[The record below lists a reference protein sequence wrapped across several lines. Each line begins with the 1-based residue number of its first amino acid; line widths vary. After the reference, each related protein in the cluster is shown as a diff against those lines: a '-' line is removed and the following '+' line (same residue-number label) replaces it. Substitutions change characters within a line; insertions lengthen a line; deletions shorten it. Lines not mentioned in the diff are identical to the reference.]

1 MPHRVTHETKVG
13 VRGWDDRWVS
23 SEQVIPKWKQRAAV
37 WVGRVVVF
45 ASVWSF
51 LAIPLHLVA
60 PEYVKRVD
68 QAFDFFGIPA
78 GHTFFSAVYLAVVG
92 SALLRGKRAALL
104 WVLWVFEVLWL
115 LSAVAAVGLNSV
127 RLANPRD
134 QDLIA
139 EFGEVRLQDLE
150 IAIAQVIVIGA
161 VIVLLWKIRAA
172 FPARLAPGTRRQAVG
187 ALIAGLLI
195 SVAVSITLTQIF
207 PKTLDGQK
215 EKIGWA
221 VIAALGQ
228 SRSKM
233 AGHEGHG
240 WVGLAVGAI
249 SAASLVIAFAIFLRS
264 VRRVRYLSQLEELNL
279 RRLLLEYGERDSLG
293 YFATRRDKA
302 VVFSPDNEA
311 AIAYRVVNGVSLA
324 SGDPIGDPAAWPGA
338 IKRWL
343 AEARTYGWSPAVLS
357 ASEEAAHAYV
367 DAGLRALA
375 MGDEA
380 IIDVP
385 DFTLEGRTMRPVR
398 QAVTR
403 VQRAGYHAEV
413 VRHGDLSPE
422 TLAEYVRLAEAWRGA
437 QTERGF
443 SMALGRLGDPSDARC
458 VMVIARDSDGAARGL
473 LSFVPWGVR
482 GVSLDLMRR
491 DPESV
496 NGLMEFMVNGLVEAC
511 GDLGVHHIS
520 LNFAMFREIFSDAE
534 RVGAGPVLRLTNA
547 LLTAASRFWQLESL
561 YQSNEKYL
569 PRWSPRLICYHRG
582 SSLAQVLL
590 AAGTAEGF
598 LPAPRPWTRVDS
610 AKTAERHAIMAAD
623 GGQFAASVQ
632 QQEQELLRPVLP
644 DRKLTEQEQIRR
656 CKLDELIAKG
666 IDPYPVAVPRTET
679 LDRIQALHPNLP
691 PDHHTG
697 EEVSVTGRVMR
708 MRNHGALSFALLQD
722 GLSGL
727 QVMLSAGT
735 CGTEAVE
742 NWRRLVDIGDHV
754 SVTGEVVTS
763 RRGELS
769 VAASGWVM
777 AAKCLHPLPD
787 KRKGFTDPEAR
798 VRQRHLDL
806 VMNPDTLQMM
816 QHRSTAVRALRN
828 GFETRGFIE
837 VETPML
843 QAVHGGANARP
854 FITHINAYDTEL
866 FLRIAPELFLKRLSV
881 GGLGKVFELNRNFRN
896 EGADA
901 THNPEFTSVEAY
913 QPYADYNVMREL
925 TRELLIEAAT
935 AVFGKPVVQRA
946 DGEIDISGDWPV
958 ITVHDAVGR
967 AIGVP
972 IDSGTPIERL
982 RELCAEHGVHAAF
995 NLSAGELVLE
1005 LYDELVEPA
1014 TTLPTFYTD
1023 FPLETSPLT
1032 RTHRTDPRLAERWDL
1047 VAFGAEIG
1055 TAYSELVDPVEQR
1068 RRLTEQ
1074 SLKAAAGDPEAMSLD
1089 EDFLTALEYA
1099 MPPTGGLGI
1108 GVDRVMMM
1116 LTGQNIRATLA
1127 FPFVRPT
1134 PRS

>member
-1 MPHRVTHETKVG
+1 MP
-13 VRGWDDRWVS
+13 
-23 SEQVIPKWKQRAAV
+23 SEQVAMIPAWQHRAAG
-37 WVGRVVVF
+37 WVGRVVVL
-45 ASVWSF
+45 ASIWSF
-51 LAIPLHLVA
+51 IAIPLHVGA
-60 PEYVKRVD
+60 PRFVKHVD
-68 QAFDFFGIPA
+68 FAFDFVGIPA
-78 GHTFFSAVYLAVVG
+78 GHTIFSAVYLAVVG

-104 WVLWVFEVLWL
+104 WVLWVFEALWFL
-115 LSAVAAVGLNSV
+115 AQVAGIAFTSV
-127 RLANPRD
+127 RLANPTDADLLRD
-134 QDLIA
+134 
-139 EFGEVRLQDLE
+139 FGPASVEDLE
-150 IAIAQVIVIGA
+150 WGIVQAVVVAAIVI
-161 VIVLLWKIRAA
+161 LLWKIRGA
-172 FPARLAPGTRRQAVG
+172 FPARLAPGSRRLAVG
-187 ALIAGLLI
+187 ALVFGMLI
-195 SVAVSITLTQIF
+195 SIAVSVTLTQIF
-207 PKTLDGQK
+207 PRTLDGQRQ
-215 EKIGWA
+215 KIGWA

-233 AGHEGHG
+233 GGHEGHG
-240 WVGLAVGAI
+240 WIGLTVGAI
-249 SAASLVIAFAIFLRS
+249 SAASLVLAFWIFLRS
-264 VRRVRYLSQLEELNL
+264 VQRVRYLTQPEELEV
-279 RRLLLEYGERDSLG
+279 RRLLLLHGERDSLG

-302 VVFSPDNEA
+302 VVFAPGNDA

-324 SGDPIGDPAAWPGA
+324 SGDPLGDPVAWPAA
-338 IKRWL
+338 IQRWL
-343 AEARTYGWSPAVLS
+343 AEARRYGWSPAVLS
-357 ASEEAAHAYV
+357 ASEEAAQAYV
-367 DAGLRALA
+367 DAGLRALS

-380 IIDVP
+380 IIDVA

-422 TLAEYVRLAEAWRGA
+422 TLAQYVHLAEKWRGA
-437 QTERGF
+437 RTERGF
-443 SMALGRLGDPSDARC
+443 SMALGRLGDPADARC
-458 VMVIARDSDGAARGL
+458 VMVIARDADGVVRGL
-473 LSFVPWGVR
+473 LSFAPWGVR

-496 NGLMEFMVNGLVEAC
+496 NGLMEFMVTSLIDAS
-511 GDLGVHHIS
+511 GDLGVHRIS

-547 LLTAASRFWQLESL
+547 LLTAGSRFWQLESL

-569 PRWSPRLICYHRG
+569 PRWSPRLMCYSRG
-582 SSLAQVLL
+582 ASLAQVVL

-610 AKTAERHAIMAAD
+610 VEAAERHAIMAAD
-623 GGQFAASVQ
+623 GRAFATAVHD
-632 QQEQELLRPVLP
+632 QEVDLLRPALP
-644 DRKLTEQEQIRR
+644 TRKLTEQEQIRR
-656 CKLDELIAKG
+656 SKLAELVAAG
-666 IDPYPVAVPRTET
+666 IDPYPVEVPRTET
-679 LDRIQALHPNLP
+679 LERVRELYPNLP

-697 EEVSVTGRVMR
+697 HTASVTGRVLR
-708 MRNHGALSFALLQD
+708 MRSHGGLAFAQLQD
-722 GLSGL
+722 GLTQL
-727 QVMLSAGT
+727 QVMLTAES
-735 CGTEAVE
+735 CGDVPLDQ
-742 NWRRLVDIGDHV
+742 WQRLVDIGDHV

-769 VAASGWVM
+769 IAATSWVM

-806 VMNPDTLQMM
+806 VMNPDSLRMM
-816 QHRSTAVRALRN
+816 QQRSAAVRALRN
-828 GFETRGFIE
+828 GFEGRGFIE

-854 FITHINAYDTEL
+854 FVTHINAYDTEL

-881 GGLGKVFELNRNFRN
+881 GGMGKVFELNRNFRN

-913 QPYADYNVMREL
+913 QPYADYHVMREL

-935 AVFGKPVVQRA
+935 AVHGKPVVRR
-946 DGEIDISGDWPV
+946 DGEELDISGEWAV
-958 ITVHDAVGR
+958 VTVHDAVGL
-967 AIGVP
+967 AAGTA
-972 IDSGTPIERL
+972 IDSETPADQL
-982 RELCAEHGVHAAF
+982 RALCAEHGVHTTF
-995 NLSAGELVLE
+995 EMSAGELVLE
-1005 LYDELVEPA
+1005 LYDELVEPN
-1014 TTLPTFYTD
+1014 TMLPTFYTD

-1032 RTHRTDPRLAERWDL
+1032 RNHRTNPRLAERWDL

-1055 TAYSELVDPVEQR
+1055 TAYSELVDPIEQR

-1089 EDFLTALEYA
+1089 EDFLSALEYA

-1116 LTGQNIRATLA
+1116 LTGQNIRSTLA
-1127 FPFVRPT
+1127 FPFVRPA
-1134 PRS
+1134 PRD

>member
-1 MPHRVTHETKVG
+1 M
-13 VRGWDDRWVS
+13 S
-23 SEQVIPKWKQRAAV
+23 SEQVIPKWQQRAAV

-45 ASVWSF
+45 ASIWSF
-51 LAIPLHLVA
+51 LAIPLHLFA
-60 PEYVKRVD
+60 PAYVKRVD

-78 GHTFFSAVYLAVVG
+78 GHTFFSAVYLGVVG

-104 WVLWVFEVLWL
+104 WVLWVFEALWL
-115 LSAVAAVGLNSV
+115 LTSVAAVGLASV

-134 QDLIA
+134 QDLIK
-139 EFGEVRLQDLE
+139 EFGEAKPQELE
-150 IAIAQVIVIGA
+150 LAIVQVIVVA
-161 VIVLLWKIRAA
+161 ALVLLLWKIRAA
-172 FPARLAPGTRRQAVG
+172 FPARLAPGTRRLAVG
-187 ALIAGLLI
+187 ALIGGLLI
-195 SVAVSITLTQIF
+195 SITVSVMLTQAFPRTLT
-207 PKTLDGQK
+207 GQR
-215 EKIGWA
+215 EKVGWA

-233 AGHEGHG
+233 GEGHEGHG
-240 WVGLAVGAI
+240 WVGLTVGAI
-249 SAASLVIAFAIFLRS
+249 SAASLVFAFAIFLRS
-264 VRRVRYLSQLEELNL
+264 VRRVRYLSQVEELQV

-302 VVFSPDNEA
+302 VVFAPDNQA

-338 IKRWL
+338 IQRWL
-343 AEARTYGWSPAVLS
+343 AEAQNYGWSPAVLS

-380 IIDVP
+380 IIDVA

-403 VQRAGYHAEV
+403 AQRAGYHAEV
-413 VRHGDLSPE
+413 LRHGDLSPDALSQYVK
-422 TLAEYVRLAEAWRGA
+422 LAEKWRGA

-443 SMALGRLGDPSDARC
+443 SMALGRLGDPADARC
-458 VMVIARDSDGAARGL
+458 VMVIARDSEGAVRGL
-473 LSFVPWGVR
+473 LSFAPWGVR

-496 NGLMEFMVNGLVEAC
+496 NGLMEFMVNALVEAC

-569 PRWSPRLICYHRG
+569 PRWSPRLICYSRG
-582 SSLAQVLL
+582 ASLAQVLL

-610 AKTAERHAIMAAD
+610 AETAERHAIMAAD
-623 GGQFAASVQ
+623 GGQFAAAVRE
-632 QQEQELLRPVLP
+632 QEQELLRPVMP
-644 DRKLTEQEQIRR
+644 DRKLTEQELIRR
-656 CKLDELIAKG
+656 AKLAELVAKG
-666 IDPYPVAVPRTET
+666 IEPYPVSVPRTET
-679 LDRIQALHPNLP
+679 LERIRALHQNLP

-697 EEVSVTGRVMR
+697 HEVSVTGRVLR

-722 GLSGL
+722 GLSSL
-727 QVMLSAGT
+727 QVMLSAGAA
-735 CGTEAVE
+735 GDESVE

-754 SVTGEVVTS
+754 SVSGEVVTS

-769 VAASGWVM
+769 VAATEWVM

-806 VMNPDTLQMM
+806 VMNPDSLQMM

-854 FITHINAYDTEL
+854 FVTHINAYDTDL

-881 GGLGKVFELNRNFRN
+881 GGMGKVFELNRNFRN

-935 AVFGKPVVQRA
+935 AVFGKPVVQRP
-946 DGEIDISGDWPV
+946 DGELDISGDWPV
-958 ITVHDAVGR
+958 ITVHDAVSR
-967 AIGVP
+967 ATGVP

-982 RELCAEHGVHAAF
+982 RELCAEHGVHAGF
-995 NLSAGELVLE
+995 DLTAGELVLE

-1032 RTHRTDPRLAERWDL
+1032 RTHRDDPRLAERWDL

-1074 SLKAAAGDPEAMSLD
+1074 SLKAASGDPEAMSLD
-1089 EDFLTALEYA
+1089 EDFLSALEYA

-1127 FPFVRPT
+1127 FPFVRPA
-1134 PRS
+1134 PRI

>member
-1 MPHRVTHETKVG
+1 M
-13 VRGWDDRWVS
+13 
-23 SEQVIPKWKQRAAV
+23 IPVWQHRAAV
-37 WVGRVVVF
+37 WVGRVVVL

-51 LAIPLHLVA
+51 IAIPLHVGA
-60 PEYVKRVD
+60 PKFVKHVD
-68 QAFDFFGIPA
+68 FAFDFVGIPA
-78 GHTFFSAVYLAVVG
+78 GHTIFSAVYLAVVG

-104 WVLWVFEVLWL
+104 WVLWVFEALWFL
-115 LSAVAAVGLNSV
+115 AQVAGIAFTSV
-127 RLANPRD
+127 RLANPTDADLLRD
-134 QDLIA
+134 
-139 EFGEVRLQDLE
+139 FGPASVEDLE
-150 IAIAQVIVIGA
+150 WGIVQAVVVAAIVI
-161 VIVLLWKIRAA
+161 LLWKIRGA
-172 FPARLAPGTRRQAVG
+172 FPARLAPGSRRLAVG
-187 ALIAGLLI
+187 ALVFGMLI
-195 SVAVSITLTQIF
+195 SIAVSVTLTQIF
-207 PKTLDGQK
+207 PRTLSGQRQ
-215 EKIGWA
+215 KIGWA

-233 AGHEGHG
+233 GGHEGHG
-240 WVGLAVGAI
+240 WIGLTVGAI
-249 SAASLVIAFAIFLRS
+249 SAASLVLAFWIFLRS
-264 VRRVRYLSQLEELNL
+264 VQRVRYLTQPEELEV
-279 RRLLLEYGERDSLG
+279 RRLLLLHGERDSLG

-302 VVFSPDNEA
+302 VVFSPDNDA

-324 SGDPIGDPAAWPGA
+324 SGDPLGDPVAWPAA
-338 IKRWL
+338 IQRWL
-343 AEARTYGWSPAVLS
+343 AEARRYGWSPAVLS
-357 ASEEAAHAYV
+357 ASEEAAQAYV
-367 DAGLRALA
+367 DAGLRALS

-380 IIDVP
+380 IIDVA

-422 TLAEYVRLAEAWRGA
+422 TLAQYVHLAEKWRGA
-437 QTERGF
+437 RTERGF

-458 VMVIARDSDGAARGL
+458 VMVIARDADGVVRGL
-473 LSFVPWGVR
+473 LSFAPWGVR

-496 NGLMEFMVNGLVEAC
+496 NGLMEFMVTSLIDASR
-511 GDLGVHHIS
+511 DLGVHRIS

-547 LLTAASRFWQLESL
+547 LLTAGSRFWQLESL

-569 PRWSPRLICYHRG
+569 PRWSPRLMCYSRG
-582 SSLAQVLL
+582 ASLAQVVL

-610 AKTAERHAIMAAD
+610 VEAAERHAIMAAD
-623 GGQFAASVQ
+623 GRAFATAVHE
-632 QQEQELLRPVLP
+632 QEVELLRPALP
-644 DRKLTEQEQIRR
+644 TRKLTEQEQIRR
-656 CKLDELIAKG
+656 TKLAELVAAG
-666 IDPYPVAVPRTET
+666 IDPYPVEVPRTET
-679 LDRIQALHPNLP
+679 LERVRELYPNLP

-697 EEVSVTGRVMR
+697 HTASVTGRVLR
-708 MRNHGALSFALLQD
+708 MRSHGGLAFAQLQD
-722 GLSGL
+722 GLTQL
-727 QVMLSAGT
+727 QVMLTAES
-735 CGTEAVE
+735 CGDVPLDQ
-742 NWRRLVDIGDHV
+742 WQRLVDIGDHV

-769 VAASGWVM
+769 IAATSWRM

-806 VMNPDTLQMM
+806 VMNPDSLRMM
-816 QHRSTAVRALRN
+816 QQRSAAVRAVRN

-854 FITHINAYDTEL
+854 FVTHINAYDTEL

-881 GGLGKVFELNRNFRN
+881 GGMGKVFELNRNFRN

-913 QPYADYNVMREL
+913 QPYADYHVMREL

-935 AVFGKPVVQRA
+935 AVHGKPVVRR
-946 DGEIDISGDWPV
+946 DGEEIDISGDWPV
-958 ITVHDAVGR
+958 VTVHDAVGQ
-967 AIGVP
+967 AAGTA
-972 IDSGTPIERL
+972 IDSETPADQL
-982 RELCAEHGVHAAF
+982 RALCAEHGVHTTF
-995 NLSAGELVLE
+995 EMSAGELVLE
-1005 LYDELVEPA
+1005 LYDELVEPN

-1032 RTHRTDPRLAERWDL
+1032 RNHRTNPRLAERWDL

-1055 TAYSELVDPVEQR
+1055 TAYSELVDPIEQR

-1089 EDFLTALEYA
+1089 EDFLSALEYA

-1116 LTGQNIRATLA
+1116 LTGQNIRSTLA
-1127 FPFVRPT
+1127 FPFVRPA
-1134 PRS
+1134 PRD

>member
-1 MPHRVTHETKVG
+1 MRSEQTKV
-13 VRGWDDRWVS
+13 
-23 SEQVIPKWKQRAAV
+23 IPAWQHRAAV
-37 WVGRVVVF
+37 WVGRVVVL

-51 LAIPLHLVA
+51 LAIVLHLFA
-60 PEYVKRVD
+60 PAYVRRVD

-78 GHTFFSAVYLAVVG
+78 GHTFFPAVYLAVVG

-104 WVLWVFEVLWL
+104 WVLWVFEGLWL
-115 LSAVAAVGLNSV
+115 LG
-127 RLANPRD
+127 
-134 QDLIA
+134 LIA
-139 EFGEVRLQDLE
+139 YVAFGSVQLNNPETVLVDDLDRITIQKLEFGILQVVVVSAL
-150 IAIAQVIVIGA
+150 
-161 VIVLLWKIRAA
+161 IVLLWKIRGA
-172 FPARLAPGTRRQAVG
+172 FPAQLAPGSRRLAIG
-187 ALIAGLLI
+187 ALITGMLI
-195 SVAVSITLTQIF
+195 SIAVSISLTQVF
-207 PKTLDGQK
+207 PNSLSGQRQ
-215 EKIGWA
+215 KIGWA
-221 VIAALGQ
+221 IVAAFGQ
-228 SRSKM
+228 QHSKLD
-233 AGHEGHG
+233 GHKGHA
-240 WVGLAVGAI
+240 WVGLVVSAI

-264 VRRVRYLSQLEELNL
+264 ARRVRYLTQPEELGV
-279 RRLLLEYGERDSLG
+279 RRLLLESGERDSLG

-302 VVFSPDNEA
+302 VIFSTAGDA

-324 SGDPIGDPAAWPGA
+324 SGDPLGEPTAWPGA
-338 IKRWL
+338 IEAWTE
-343 AEARTYGWSPAVLS
+343 EARLYGWTPAVLS
-357 ASEEAAHAYV
+357 ASEEAARAYV

-380 IIDVP
+380 IIDVA
-385 DFTLEGRTMRPVR
+385 DFSLEGRTMRPVR

-403 VQRAGYHAEV
+403 AQRAGYRAEV

-422 TLAEYVRLAEAWRGA
+422 ALAEYVGLAEKWRGA

-443 SMALGRLGDPSDARC
+443 SMALGRLGDPADARC
-458 VMVIARDSDGAARGL
+458 VMVIARDADGNVRGL

-496 NGLMEFMVNGLVEAC
+496 NGLMEFMVTSLVEAC
-511 GDLGVHHIS
+511 GDLGLHRIS

-569 PRWSPRLICYHRG
+569 PRWSPRLICYARG
-582 SSLAQVLL
+582 ASLAQVLL

-610 AKTAERHAIMAAD
+610 VTAGERHAIQAGD
-623 GGQFAASVQ
+623 GDHFAAAVH
-632 QQEQELLRPVLP
+632 EQEETLLRPTLP
-644 DRKLTEQEQIRR
+644 ERKLTEQEQIRR
-656 CKLDELIAKG
+656 TKLVGLVAAG
-666 IDPYPVAVPRTET
+666 IDPYPVSVKRTET
-679 LDRIQALHPNLP
+679 IERIRELHQNLP
-691 PDHHTG
+691 ADHHTG
-697 EEVSVTGRVMR
+697 QIVSVTGRVVR
-708 MRNHGALSFALLQD
+708 MRDHGKLSFAQLQD
-722 GLSGL
+722 GLVQL
-727 QVMLSAGT
+727 QVMLSADA
-735 CGTEAVE
+735 CSEAALDH
-742 NWRRLVDIGDHV
+742 WQRLVDIGDHV

-763 RRGELS
+763 KRGELS
-769 VAASGWVM
+769 IAATEWMM

-787 KRKGFTDPEAR
+787 KQKGFTDPEAR
-798 VRQRHLDL
+798 VRQRHIDL
-806 VMNPDTLQMM
+806 VMNPDSLRMM
-816 QHRSTAVRALRN
+816 RHRSAAVRALRN

-854 FITHINAYDTEL
+854 FQTHINAYDTDL

-881 GGLGKVFELNRNFRN
+881 GGLGKIFELNRNFRN

-913 QPYADYNVMREL
+913 QPYADYHVMREL

-935 AVFGKPVVQRA
+935 AVFGKPMVQRP

-958 ITVHDAVGR
+958 ITVHDAVAR
-967 AIGVP
+967 AAGVP
-972 IDSGTPIERL
+972 VSPDTSVETL
-982 RELCAEHGVHAAF
+982 RELCNQHGVHTTF
-995 NLSAGELVLE
+995 DLSAGELVLE
-1005 LYDELVEPA
+1005 LYDELVEPH

-1032 RTHRTDPRLAERWDL
+1032 RTHRTEPRLAERWDL

-1089 EDFLTALEYA
+1089 EDFLSALEYA

-1116 LTGQNIRATLA
+1116 LTGQNIRSTLA
-1127 FPFVRPT
+1127 FPFVRPS
-1134 PRS
+1134 PRDS

>member
-1 MPHRVTHETKVG
+1 M
-13 VRGWDDRWVS
+13 S
-23 SEQVIPKWKQRAAV
+23 SQQDVPNWQHRAAV
-37 WVGRVVVF
+37 WVGRVVVA

-51 LAIPLHLVA
+51 LAIPLHLFA
-60 PEYVKRVD
+60 PAYVRKVD
-68 QAFDFFGIPA
+68 LAFEFFGIPA
-78 GHTFFSAVYLAVVG
+78 GHTFFSAVYLAVIG

-115 LSAVAAVGLNSV
+115 VTQIAAVAFTSV
-127 RLANPRD
+127 RLANPD
-134 QDLIA
+134 DAALLE
-139 EFGEVRLQDLE
+139 EFGRPARIQDLE
-150 IAIAQVIVIGA
+150 RGIAQLVVVSA
-161 VIVLLWKIRAA
+161 LIVLLWKIRGA
-172 FPARLAPGTRRQAVG
+172 FPARVAPGSRRQAIA
-187 ALIAGLLI
+187 ALVAGLMI
-195 SVAVSITLTQIF
+195 SIAVSITLTQIF
-207 PKTLDGQK
+207 PNTLSGQK

-221 VIAALGQ
+221 VMAALGQ
-228 SRSKM
+228 SRTRIG

-264 VRRVRYLSQLEELNL
+264 VRRVRYLSQPEELHL
-279 RRLLLEYGERDSLG
+279 RRLLLQYGERDSLG

-324 SGDPIGDPAAWPGA
+324 SGDPLGDPAAWPGA
-338 IKRWL
+338 INRWL

-380 IIDVP
+380 IIDVA

-403 VQRAGYHAEV
+403 AQRSGYHAEV
-413 VRHGDLSPE
+413 VRQGDLSPAMLAKYVK
-422 TLAEYVRLAEAWRGA
+422 LAEHWRGA

-443 SMALGRLGDPSDARC
+443 SMALGRLGDASDARC
-458 VMVIARDSDGAARGL
+458 VMVIARDADGTVRGL

-496 NGLMEFMVNGLVEAC
+496 NGLMEFMVNALVDAC

-569 PRWSPRLICYHRG
+569 PRWSPRLICYSRG
-582 SSLAQVLL
+582 ASLAQVLL

-598 LPAPRPWTRVDS
+598 LPAPRPWTRVDTLE
-610 AKTAERHAIMAAD
+610 TAERHAIMAAD
-623 GGQFAASVQ
+623 GGQFALAVR
-632 QQEQELLRPVLP
+632 EQEEALLRPALP
-644 DRKLTEQEQIRR
+644 DRRLTEQERIRR
-656 CKLDELIAKG
+656 GKLAGLVAAG
-666 IDPYPVAVPRTET
+666 IEPYPVSVPRTET
-679 LDRIQALHPNLP
+679 LERIRAVHQNLP
-691 PDHHTG
+691 ADHHTG
-697 EEVSVTGRVMR
+697 HQASVTGRVTR
-708 MRNHGALSFALLQD
+708 MRNHGGLAFAELQD
-722 GLSGL
+722 GLSSL
-727 QVMLSAGT
+727 QVMLATDS
-735 CGTEAVE
+735 CGITSLE

-769 VAASGWVM
+769 LAATSWLM

-787 KRKGFTDPEAR
+787 KRNGFTDPEAR

-806 VMNPDTLQMM
+806 VMNPESLQMM
-816 QHRSTAVRALRN
+816 QYRSTAVRALRN
-828 GFETRGFIE
+828 GFESRGFIE

-854 FITHINAYDTEL
+854 FVTHINAYDTDL

-913 QPYADYNVMREL
+913 QPYADYVTMLEL

-935 AVFGKPVVQRA
+935 AVFGKPVVQRP

-958 ITVHDAVGR
+958 VTVHDAVSR
-967 AIGVP
+967 VAGVQV
-972 IDSGTPIERL
+972 DSGTSAERL
-982 RELCAEHGVHAAF
+982 REICAEHGVHAGF
-995 NLSAGELVLE
+995 DLSAGELVLE
-1005 LYDELVEPA
+1005 LYDELVEPT

-1023 FPLETSPLT
+1023 FPVETSPLT
-1032 RTHRTDPRLAERWDL
+1032 RTHRNNPRLAERWDL

-1089 EDFLTALEYA
+1089 EDFLSALEYA

-1127 FPFVRPT
+1127 FPFVRPA
-1134 PRS
+1134 PRL

>member
-1 MPHRVTHETKVG
+1 MR
-13 VRGWDDRWVS
+13 
-23 SEQVIPKWKQRAAV
+23 SEQTEVIPAWQHRAAV
-37 WVGRVVVF
+37 WVGRVVV
-45 ASVWSF
+45 AAAVWSF
-51 LAIPLHLVA
+51 IAIPLHLFA
-60 PEYVKRVD
+60 PAYVKRVD

-78 GHTFFSAVYLAVVG
+78 GHTFFPAVYLAVVG

-104 WVLWVFEVLWL
+104 WVLWVFEALWL
-115 LSAVAAVGLNSV
+115 LAQTAAVAFTSV
-127 RLANPRD
+127 RLANPND
-134 QDLIA
+134 A
-139 EFGEVRLQDLE
+139 ELLSDFGPATVKDLE
-150 IAIAQVIVIGA
+150 LGIVQVVVVIAIV
-161 VIVLLWKIRAA
+161 VLLWTIRGA
-172 FPARLAPGTRRQAVG
+172 FPARLAPGTRRLAVG
-187 ALIAGLLI
+187 VLVTGMLI
-195 SVAVSITLTQIF
+195 SIAVSITLTQIF
-207 PKTLDGQK
+207 PKTLTGQR

-221 VIAALGQ
+221 IVAAFGQ
-228 SRSKM
+228 SRNRM
-233 AGHEGHG
+233 GGHEGHG
-240 WVGLAVGAI
+240 WIGLTVGAI
-249 SAASLVIAFAIFLRS
+249 SAATLVIAFAIFLRS
-264 VRRVRYLSQLEELNL
+264 VRRVRYLTQPEELDV
-279 RRLLLEYGERDSLG
+279 RRLLLEHGERDSLG

-302 VVFSPDNEA
+302 VVFSPDKQA

-324 SGDPIGDPAAWPGA
+324 SGDPLGDPVAWPGA
-338 IKRWL
+338 IQRWL

-357 ASEEAAHAYV
+357 VSEEAAHAYV
-367 DAGLRALA
+367 DAGLRALS

-380 IIDVP
+380 IIDVA

-422 TLAEYVRLAEAWRGA
+422 MLAQYVHLAEKWRGA
-437 QTERGF
+437 HTERGF

-458 VMVIARDSDGAARGL
+458 VMVIARDSDGEVRGL

-496 NGLMEFMVNGLVEAC
+496 NGLMEFMVTSLVDAC
-511 GDLGVHHIS
+511 GDLGLHRIS

-569 PRWSPRLICYHRG
+569 PRWSPRLICYSRG
-582 SSLAQVLL
+582 ASLAQVLL

-598 LPAPRPWTRVDS
+598 LPAPRPWTRVDTV
-610 AKTAERHAIMAAD
+610 ATAERHAIMAAD
-623 GGQFAASVQ
+623 GGAFATAVHE
-632 QQEQELLRPVLP
+632 QEEELLRPALP
-644 DRKLTEQEQIRR
+644 DRKLTEQELIRR
-656 CKLDELIAKG
+656 TKLAELVAAG
-666 IDPYPVAVPRTET
+666 IDPYPVSVPRTET
-679 LDRIQALHPNLP
+679 LERVRALHPGLP
-691 PDHHTG
+691 ADHRTG
-697 EEVSVTGRVMR
+697 ATVSITGRVMR
-708 MRNHGALSFALLQD
+708 MRDHGGLSFAQLQD
-722 GLSGL
+722 GLAQL
-727 QVMLSAGT
+727 QVMLT
-735 CGTEAVE
+735 TDDCGETALEQ
-742 NWRRLVDIGDHV
+742 WRRFVDIGDHV

-769 VAASGWVM
+769 IAVTSWLM

-806 VMNPDTLQMM
+806 IMNPDSLRMM
-816 QHRSTAVRALRN
+816 QQRSAAVRALRN
-828 GFETRGFIE
+828 GFEARGFIE

-854 FITHINAYDTEL
+854 FATHINAYDTEL

-881 GGLGKVFELNRNFRN
+881 GGMGKVFELNRNFRN

-913 QPYADYNVMREL
+913 QPYADYHVMREL

-935 AVFGKPVVQRA
+935 AVFGKPVVQRP
-946 DGEIDISGDWPV
+946 DGEIDISGEWPV
-958 ITVHDAVGR
+958 VTVHDAVGR
-967 AIGVP
+967 AVGAT
-972 IDSGTPIERL
+972 IDADTPVERL
-982 RELCAEHGVHAAF
+982 RELCAEHGVHTTF
-995 NLSAGELVLE
+995 ELTAGELVLE

-1014 TTLPTFYTD
+1014 TTVPTFYTD

-1032 RTHRTDPRLAERWDL
+1032 RSHRSEPRLAERWDL

-1089 EDFLTALEYA
+1089 EDFLSTLEYA

-1127 FPFVRPT
+1127 FPFVRSA

>member
-1 MPHRVTHETKVG
+1 MISQ
-13 VRGWDDRWVS
+13 VS
-23 SEQVIPKWKQRAAV
+23 SEQVIPKWQQRAAV
-37 WVGRVVVF
+37 WVGRAVLFAAVCSFIAVPVHLFAPDVVADVED
-45 ASVWSF
+45 V
-51 LAIPLHLVA
+51 I
-60 PEYVKRVD
+60 E
-68 QAFDFFGIPA
+68 FFGIPA
-78 GHTFFSAVYLAVVG
+78 GHTFLSAVYLAVVG
-92 SALLRGKRAALL
+92 SALRRGKRAALL
-104 WVLWVFEVLWL
+104 WVLFVFEGLWL
-115 LSAVAAVGLNSV
+115 LGRIAAVGFLSV
-127 RLANPRD
+127 LIANPND
-134 QDLIA
+134 PDLKTP
-139 EFGEVRLQDLE
+139 EFEKLGVGDLE
-150 IAIAQVIVIGA
+150 WSVASLVVTLGMIW
-161 VIVLLWKIRAA
+161 LLWRIRGA
-172 FPARLAPGTRRQAVG
+172 FPARLAPGTRRLAVG
-187 ALIAGLLI
+187 VLITGLLI
-195 SVAVSITLTQIF
+195 SIAVSITLTQVF
-207 PKTLDGQK
+207 PHTLHGQK
-215 EKIGWA
+215 QKVGWA
-221 VIAALGQ
+221 IFAALGQ
-228 SRSKM
+228 SRTTMGGDRS
-233 AGHEGHG
+233 GHN
-240 WVGLAVGAI
+240 WVGLTVGFL
-249 SAASLVIAFAIFLRS
+249 SALSLVIAFAIFLRS
-264 VRRVRYLSQLEELNL
+264 VRRVRYLSQAEELEV
-279 RRLLLEYGERDSLG
+279 RRLLLQYGERDSLG

-302 VVFSPDNEA
+302 VIFSPDNNA

-324 SGDPIGDPAAWPGA
+324 SGDPLGDPVAWPAA
-338 IKRWL
+338 IQRWL
-343 AEARTYGWSPAVLS
+343 AEARVYGWSPAVLS

-380 IIDVP
+380 IIDVA
-385 DFTLEGRTMRPVR
+385 DFSLEGRTMRPVR

-403 VQRAGYHAEV
+403 AQRAGYHAEV
-413 VRHGDLSPE
+413 RRHGDLSPDA
-422 TLAEYVRLAEAWRGA
+422 LQEYVRLAEKWRGA

-443 SMALGRLGDPSDARC
+443 SMALGRLGDPADARC
-458 VMVIARDSDGAARGL
+458 VMVIARDSEGAVRGL

-496 NGLMEFMVNGLVEAC
+496 NGLMEFMVTALVDAC
-511 GDLGVHHIS
+511 SDLGVHHIS

-569 PRWSPRLICYHRG
+569 PRWSPRLICYSRG
-582 SSLAQVLL
+582 ASLAQVLL

-598 LPAPRPWTRVDS
+598 LPAPRPWTRVDTVE
-610 AKTAERHAIMAAD
+610 TAERHAIRAAD
-623 GGQFAASVQ
+623 GGRFNAAVRE
-632 QQEQELLRPVLP
+632 QEHELLRPVLP
-644 DRKLTEQEQIRR
+644 DRRLTEQERIRR
-656 CKLDELIAKG
+656 TKLAELVAAG
-666 IDPYPVAVPRTET
+666 IEPYPVSVPRTET
-679 LDRIQALHPNLP
+679 LERIREVNDHLP
-691 PDHHTG
+691 ADHHTG
-697 EEVSVTGRVMR
+697 HQVSVTGRVTR
-708 MRNHGALSFALLQD
+708 MRNHGGLAFAQLQD
-722 GLSGL
+722 GLAEL
-727 QVMLSAGT
+727 QVMLTVEA
-735 CGTEAVE
+735 CGPEALRL
-742 NWRRLVDIGDHV
+742 WRRLVDIGDHV

-769 VAASGWVM
+769 IEATGWVM

-806 VMNPDTLQMM
+806 VMNPDSLRMM
-816 QHRSTAVRALRN
+816 RHRSTAVRALRN

-881 GGLGKVFELNRNFRN
+881 GGMGKIFELNRNFRN

-913 QPYADYNVMREL
+913 QPYADYHTMREL
-925 TRELLIEAAT
+925 TRELLIETAT
-935 AVFGKPVVQRA
+935 AVFGKPVVKRP
-946 DGEIDISGDWPV
+946 DGELDISGDWPV
-958 ITVHDAVGR
+958 ISVHDAVSR
-967 AIGVP
+967 ATGVQ
-972 IDSGTPIERL
+972 IDSGTSCERL
-982 RELCAEHGVHAAF
+982 RELCGELGVHVAF
-995 NLSAGELVLE
+995 DLSPGELVLE

-1014 TTLPTFYTD
+1014 TTMPTFYTD

-1032 RTHRTDPRLAERWDL
+1032 RTHRSDPRLAERWDL

-1089 EDFLTALEYA
+1089 EDFLSALEYA

-1127 FPFVRPT
+1127 FPFVRPA
-1134 PRS
+1134 PRL

>member
-1 MPHRVTHETKVG
+1 M
-13 VRGWDDRWVS
+13 S

-37 WVGRVVVF
+37 WVGRVVVL
-45 ASVWSF
+45 ASIWSF
-51 LAIPLHLVA
+51 VAIPLHLVA
-60 PEYVKRVD
+60 PSYVKWVD
-68 QAFDFFGIPA
+68 LAFDFFGIPA

-115 LSAVAAVGLNSV
+115 LTAVAAVGFTSI
-127 RLANPRD
+127 RLANPSDPELLR
-134 QDLIA
+134 
-139 EFGEVRLQDLE
+139 EFGEAKPQDLE
-150 IAIAQVIVIGA
+150 LAIAQVVVVA
-161 VIVLLWKIRAA
+161 ALVLLLWKIRAA
-172 FPARLAPGTRRQAVG
+172 FPARLAPGTRRLSVG
-187 ALIAGLLI
+187 ALVTGLLI
-195 SVAVSITLTQIF
+195 SIAVSISLTQVF
-207 PKTLDGQK
+207 PKTLEGQK

-221 VIAALGQ
+221 IMAALGQ

-233 AGHEGHG
+233 GGHEGHG
-240 WVGLAVGAI
+240 WVGLTVGAI

-264 VRRVRYLSQLEELNL
+264 VRRVRYLSQAEELHV

-302 VVFSPDNEA
+302 VVFSPDSEA

-324 SGDPIGDPAAWPGA
+324 SGDPIGDPASWPGA
-338 IKRWL
+338 IQRWL

-357 ASEEAAHAYV
+357 ASEEAARAYV

-380 IIDVP
+380 IIDVA

-403 VQRAGYHAEV
+403 AQRAGYHAEV

-422 TLAEYVRLAEAWRGA
+422 TLAEYVRLAEKWRGA

-443 SMALGRLGDPSDARC
+443 SMALGRLGDPADARC
-458 VMVIARDSDGAARGL
+458 VMVIARDSDGTVRGL
-473 LSFVPWGVR
+473 LSFAPWGLR

-496 NGLMEFMVNGLVEAC
+496 NGLMEFMVNALVEAC

-569 PRWSPRLICYHRG
+569 PRWSPRLICYSRG
-582 SSLAQVLL
+582 VSLAMVLL

-610 AKTAERHAIMAAD
+610 TKTAERHAVMEPD
-623 GGQFAASVQ
+623 DGQFAISVQ
-632 QQEQELLRPVLP
+632 EQEQELLRPVLP
-644 DRKLTEQEQIRR
+644 DRKLTEQERIRR
-656 CKLDELIAKG
+656 AKLTELVAKG
-666 IDPYPVAVPRTET
+666 IDPYPVEVPRTET
-679 LDRIQALHPNLP
+679 LERIRALHQNLP
-691 PDHHTG
+691 ADHHTG
-697 EEVSVTGRVMR
+697 EQASVAGRVLR

-722 GLSGL
+722 GLDCL
-727 QVMLSAGT
+727 QVMLGAGT
-735 CGTEAVE
+735 CGADAVE

-754 SVTGEVVTS
+754 SVTGEIVTS

-769 VAASGWVM
+769 IAATGWTM

-806 VMNPDTLQMM
+806 VMNPASLQMM

-828 GFETRGFIE
+828 GFESRGFIE

-854 FITHINAYDTEL
+854 FVTHINAYDTDL

-913 QPYADYNVMREL
+913 QPYADYTVMREL

-935 AVFGKPVVQRA
+935 AVFGKPVVQRP
-946 DGEIDISGDWPV
+946 DGELDISGDWPV

-967 AIGVP
+967 ATSVP

-982 RELCAEHGVHAAF
+982 RELCADHGVHAGF
-995 NLSAGELVLE
+995 GLSAGELVLE
-1005 LYDELVEPA
+1005 LYDELVEPN

-1089 EDFLTALEYA
+1089 EDFLSALEYA

-1127 FPFVRPT
+1127 FPFVRPA
-1134 PRS
+1134 PRG

>member
-1 MPHRVTHETKVG
+1 MR
-13 VRGWDDRWVS
+13 
-23 SEQVIPKWKQRAAV
+23 SEQVEAAVPQWQHRAAV
-37 WVGRVVVF
+37 WVGRVVVV

-51 LAIPLHLVA
+51 IAIPLHLFA
-60 PEYVKRVD
+60 PAYVKRVD

-104 WVLWVFEVLWL
+104 WVLWVFEALWL
-115 LSAVAAVGLNSV
+115 IAQTAAVAFTSV
-127 RLANPRD
+127 RLANPNDTELLRD
-134 QDLIA
+134 
-139 EFGEVRLQDLE
+139 FGPATVQDLE
-150 IAIAQVIVIGA
+150 WGIVQVIVVAAIIA
-161 VIVLLWKIRAA
+161 LLWKIRGA
-172 FPARLAPGTRRQAVG
+172 FPARLAPGTRRLAIG
-187 ALIAGLLI
+187 ALVAGLLI
-195 SVAVSITLTQIF
+195 SIAVSITLTQVF
-207 PKTLDGQK
+207 PKTLTGQR

-228 SRSKM
+228 SRSKLG
-233 AGHEGHG
+233 GHEGHG
-240 WVGLAVGAI
+240 WIGLTVGAI

-264 VRRVRYLSQLEELNL
+264 VRRVRYLTQSEELDV
-279 RRLLLEYGERDSLG
+279 RRLLLLHGERDSLG

-302 VVFSPDNEA
+302 VIFSPGKDA

-324 SGDPIGDPAAWPGA
+324 SGDPLGDPAAWPGA
-338 IKRWL
+338 IKAWL

-367 DAGLRALA
+367 DAGLRALS

-380 IIDVP
+380 IIDVA

-413 VRHGDLSPE
+413 VRHGDLAPE
-422 TLAEYVRLAEAWRGA
+422 VLAEYVHLAEKWRGT

-443 SMALGRLGDPSDARC
+443 SMALGRLGDPADARC
-458 VMVIARDSDGAARGL
+458 VMVIARDADGAVRGL

-482 GVSLDLMRR
+482 GVSLDVMRR
-491 DPESV
+491 DPESA
-496 NGLMEFMVNGLVEAC
+496 NGLMEFMVTSLVDAS
-511 GDLGVHHIS
+511 GDLGVHRIS

-547 LLTAASRFWQLESL
+547 LLTTASRFWQLESL

-569 PRWSPRLICYHRG
+569 PRWSPRLICYSRG
-582 SSLAQVLL
+582 GSLAQVLL

-598 LPAPRPWTRVDS
+598 LPAPRPWTRVDT
-610 AKTAERHAIMAAD
+610 AETAERHAIMAAD
-623 GGQFAASVQ
+623 GGRFAAAVRA
-632 QQEQELLRPVLP
+632 QEEELLRPAVP

-656 CKLDELIAKG
+656 SKLAQLVAVG
-666 IDPYPVAVPRTET
+666 IDPYPVSVPRTET
-679 LDRIQALHPNLP
+679 LERVRSLYPNLP
-691 PDHHTG
+691 ADHRTG
-697 EEVSVTGRVMR
+697 FTVSVTGRVMR
-708 MRNHGALSFALLQD
+708 MRNHGGLAFAELQD
-722 GLSGL
+722 GLAQL
-727 QVMLSAGT
+727 QVMLSADA
-735 CGTEAVE
+735 CGEAALDH
-742 NWRRLVDIGDHV
+742 WRRLVDIGDHV
-754 SVTGEVVTS
+754 GVTGEVVTS

-769 VAASGWVM
+769 IAVTSWLM

-806 VMNPDTLQMM
+806 VMNPDSLRMM

-828 GFETRGFIE
+828 GFEARGFIE

-854 FITHINAYDTEL
+854 FATHINAYDTEL

-913 QPYADYNVMREL
+913 QPYADYHVMREL
-925 TRELLIEAAT
+925 TRELLIETAT
-935 AVFGKPVVQRA
+935 AVFGKPVVQRP

-958 ITVHDAVGR
+958 VTVHEAVSRATGTSIDA
-967 AIGVP
+967 
-972 IDSGTPIERL
+972 DTPVELL
-982 RELCAEHGVHAAF
+982 REVCSAHGVHTTF
-995 NLSAGELVLE
+995 ELTAGELVLE

-1032 RTHRTDPRLAERWDL
+1032 RTHRTEPRLAERWDL

-1055 TAYSELVDPVEQR
+1055 TAYSELVDPIEQR
-1068 RRLTEQ
+1068 RRLTDQ

-1099 MPPTGGLGI
+1099 MPPTGGLGL
-1108 GVDRVMMM
+1108 GVDRIMMM
-1116 LTGQNIRATLA
+1116 LTAQNIRSTLA

-1134 PRS
+1134 PRD

>member
-1 MPHRVTHETKVG
+1 M
-13 VRGWDDRWVS
+13 
-23 SEQVIPKWKQRAAV
+23 IPAWQHRAAV
-37 WVGRVVVF
+37 WVGRVVVL

-51 LAIPLHLVA
+51 IAIPLHVA
-60 PEYVKRVD
+60 APIFVKHVD
-68 QAFDFFGIPA
+68 FAFDFVGIPA
-78 GHTFFSAVYLAVVG
+78 GHTIFSAVYLAVVG

-104 WVLWVFEVLWL
+104 WVLWVFEALWFL
-115 LSAVAAVGLNSV
+115 AQVAGIAFTSV
-127 RLANPRD
+127 RLANPTDADLLRD
-134 QDLIA
+134 
-139 EFGEVRLQDLE
+139 FGPASVQDLE
-150 IAIAQVIVIGA
+150 WGIVQAIVVAAIV
-161 VIVLLWKIRAA
+161 VLLWKIRGA
-172 FPARLAPGTRRQAVG
+172 FPARLAPGSRRLAIG
-187 ALIAGLLI
+187 ALVFGMLI
-195 SVAVSITLTQIF
+195 SIAVSITLTQLF
-207 PKTLDGQK
+207 PRTLSGQRQ
-215 EKIGWA
+215 KIGWA

-233 AGHEGHG
+233 GGHEGHG
-240 WVGLAVGAI
+240 WIGLTVGAI
-249 SAASLVIAFAIFLRS
+249 SAASLVIAFWIFLRS
-264 VRRVRYLSQLEELNL
+264 VQRVRYLTQPEELQV
-279 RRLLLEYGERDSLG
+279 RRLLLLHGERDSLG

-302 VVFSPDNEA
+302 VVFAPGNDA

-324 SGDPIGDPAAWPGA
+324 SGDPLGDPVAWPAA
-338 IKRWL
+338 IQSWL
-343 AEARTYGWSPAVLS
+343 TEARRYGWSPAVLS
-357 ASEEAAHAYV
+357 ASEEAAQAYV
-367 DAGLRALA
+367 DAGLRALS

-380 IIDVP
+380 IIDVA

-422 TLAEYVRLAEAWRGA
+422 ALAQYVQLAEQWRGA
-437 QTERGF
+437 RTERGF
-443 SMALGRLGDPSDARC
+443 SMALGRLGDPTDARC
-458 VMVIARDSDGAARGL
+458 VMVIARDAEGAVRGL
-473 LSFVPWGVR
+473 LSFAPWGVR

-496 NGLMEFMVNGLVEAC
+496 NGLMEFMVTSLVDAC
-511 GDLGVHHIS
+511 GDLGVHRIS

-547 LLTAASRFWQLESL
+547 LLTAGSRFWQLESL

-569 PRWSPRLICYHRG
+569 PRWSPRLMCYSRG
-582 SSLAQVLL
+582 ASLAQVVF

-610 AKTAERHAIMAAD
+610 VETAERHAIMAAD
-623 GGQFAASVQ
+623 GRAFATAVHE
-632 QQEQELLRPVLP
+632 QEEELLRPALP
-644 DRKLTEQEQIRR
+644 TRKLTEQEQIRR
-656 CKLDELIAKG
+656 TKLAELVAAG
-666 IDPYPVAVPRTET
+666 IDPYPVEVPRTET
-679 LDRIQALHPNLP
+679 LEQVRERYPNLP
-691 PDHHTG
+691 PDRHTG
-697 EEVSVTGRVMR
+697 HTVSVTGRVLR
-708 MRNHGALSFALLQD
+708 MRNHGGLAFAQLQD
-722 GLSGL
+722 GLTQL
-727 QVMLSAGT
+727 QVMLTAAS
-735 CGTEAVE
+735 CGDVPLDR
-742 NWRRLVDIGDHV
+742 WRRLVDIGDHV

-769 VAASGWVM
+769 VAAMDWVM

-806 VMNPDTLQMM
+806 VMNPDSLRMM
-816 QHRSTAVRALRN
+816 QQRSAAVRALRN
-828 GFETRGFIE
+828 GFENRGFIE

-854 FITHINAYDTEL
+854 FVTHINAYDTEL
-866 FLRIAPELFLKRLSV
+866 FLRIAPELFLKRLTV
-881 GGLGKVFELNRNFRN
+881 GGMGKIFELNRNFRN

-913 QPYADYNVMREL
+913 QPYADYHVMREL

-935 AVFGKPVVQRA
+935 AVYGKPVVRR
-946 DGEIDISGDWPV
+946 DGEELDISGEWPV
-958 ITVHDAVGR
+958 VTVHDAVGR
-967 AIGVP
+967 AAGTA
-972 IDSGTPIERL
+972 IDSETSVERL
-982 RELCAEHGVHAAF
+982 RELCAKHNVHTTF
-995 NLSAGELVLE
+995 EMSAGELVLE
-1005 LYDELVEPA
+1005 LYDELVEPT

-1032 RTHRTDPRLAERWDL
+1032 RNHRTNPRLAERWDL

-1089 EDFLTALEYA
+1089 EDFLSALEYA

-1116 LTGQNIRATLA
+1116 LTGQNIRSTLA
-1127 FPFVRPT
+1127 FPFVRPA
-1134 PRS
+1134 PRD

>member
-1 MPHRVTHETKVG
+1 MR
-13 VRGWDDRWVS
+13 
-23 SEQVIPKWKQRAAV
+23 SEQAVVIPVWQHRAAV
-37 WVGRVVVF
+37 WVGRVVVL

-51 LAIPLHLVA
+51 VAIPLHIGAPILV
-60 PEYVKRVD
+60 KHVD
-68 QAFDFFGIPA
+68 MAFDFVGIPA
-78 GHTFFSAVYLAVVG
+78 GHTIFSAVYLAVVG

-104 WVLWVFEVLWL
+104 WVLWVFEALWL
-115 LSAVAAVGLNSV
+115 LGLTAYIAFSTV
-127 RLANPRD
+127 RLSSPGGSEWLS
-134 QDLIA
+134 DLDRTT
-139 EFGEVRLQDLE
+139 VQDLE
-150 IAIAQVIVIGA
+150 WA
-161 VIVLLWKIRAA
+161 VVQWVVVAALIVLLWKIRGA
-172 FPARLAPGTRRQAVG
+172 FPARLAPGTRRLAVG
-187 ALIAGLLI
+187 ALVFGMLI
-195 SVAVSITLTQIF
+195 SIAVSITLTQIF
-207 PKTLDGQK
+207 PRTLSGQRQ
-215 EKIGWA
+215 KIGWA
-221 VIAALGQ
+221 IVAALGQ
-228 SRSKM
+228 SRSKLG
-233 AGHEGHG
+233 GHEGHG
-240 WVGLAVGAI
+240 WVGLTVGAI
-249 SAASLVIAFAIFLRS
+249 SAASLVIAFWIFLRS
-264 VRRVRYLSQLEELNL
+264 VQRVRYLTQPEELEV
-279 RRLLLEYGERDSLG
+279 RRLLLLHGERDSLG

-302 VVFSPDNEA
+302 VVFSPDNNA

-324 SGDPIGDPAAWPGA
+324 SGDPLGDPVAWPAA
-338 IKRWL
+338 IQRWL
-343 AEARTYGWSPAVLS
+343 VEARTYGWSPAVLS
-357 ASEEAAHAYV
+357 ASEEAAQAYV
-367 DAGLRALA
+367 DAGLRALS

-380 IIDVP
+380 IIDVA

-422 TLAEYVRLAEAWRGA
+422 TLAQYVHLAERWRGA
-437 QTERGF
+437 RTERGF
-443 SMALGRLGDPSDARC
+443 SMALGRLGDPADARC
-458 VMVIARDSDGAARGL
+458 VMVIARDADGVVRGL

-491 DPESV
+491 DPESA
-496 NGLMEFMVNGLVEAC
+496 NGLMEFMVTSLIEAS
-511 GDLGVHHIS
+511 GDLGIHRIS

-569 PRWSPRLICYHRG
+569 PRWSPRLMCYSRG
-582 SSLAQVLL
+582 ASLAQVVL

-598 LPAPRPWTRVDS
+598 LPAPRPWTRVDTVE
-610 AKTAERHAIMAAD
+610 TAERHAIMAAD
-623 GGQFAASVQ
+623 GRAFASAVRGQ
-632 QQEQELLRPVLP
+632 EEELLRPALP
-644 DRKLTEQEQIRR
+644 ERKLTEQEQIRR
-656 CKLDELIAKG
+656 AKLTELVAAG
-666 IDPYPVAVPRTET
+666 IDPYPVSVPRTET
-679 LDRIQALHPNLP
+679 LERVRELYPNLP
-691 PDHHTG
+691 PDHHTDHL
-697 EEVSVTGRVMR
+697 VSVTGRVMR
-708 MRNHGALSFALLQD
+708 MRNHGGLSFAQLQD
-722 GLSGL
+722 GLTQL
-727 QVMLSAGT
+727 QVMFTAEA
-735 CGTEAVE
+735 CGDVPLEQ
-742 NWRRLVDIGDHV
+742 WRRLVDIGDHV

-769 VAASGWVM
+769 IAATSWVM

-798 VRQRHLDL
+798 VRQRHIDL
-806 VMNPDTLQMM
+806 VMNPDSLRMM
-816 QHRSTAVRALRN
+816 QQRSAAVRAMRN

-854 FITHINAYDTEL
+854 FVTHINAYDTEL

-881 GGLGKVFELNRNFRN
+881 GGMGKIFELNRNFRN

-913 QPYADYNVMREL
+913 QPYADYHVMREL

-935 AVFGKPVVQRA
+935 AVFGKPVVRRA
-946 DGEIDISGDWPV
+946 DGEIDISGEWPV
-958 ITVHDAVGR
+958 VTVHDAVGQ
-967 AIGVP
+967 AAGTE
-972 IDSGTPIERL
+972 IDPNTPVERL
-982 RELCAEHGVHAAF
+982 REICAEHGLHTTF
-995 NLSAGELVLE
+995 EMSAGELVLE
-1005 LYDELVEPA
+1005 LYDELVEPN
-1014 TTLPTFYTD
+1014 TTFPTFYTD

-1032 RTHRTDPRLAERWDL
+1032 RNHRSDPRLAERWDL

-1089 EDFLTALEYA
+1089 EDFLSALEYA

-1116 LTGQNIRATLA
+1116 LTGQNIRSTLA
-1127 FPFVRPT
+1127 FPFVRPSV
-1134 PRS
+1134 RD

>member
-1 MPHRVTHETKVG
+1 M
-13 VRGWDDRWVS
+13 S
-23 SEQVIPKWKQRAAV
+23 AEQVIPKWQQRAAV
-37 WVGRVVVF
+37 WVGRAVVL

-51 LAIPLHLVA
+51 LAIPLHLFA
-60 PEYVKRVD
+60 PAYVKKVD
-68 QAFDFFGIPA
+68 LTFDFFGIPA
-78 GHTFFSAVYLAVVG
+78 GHTFFSAVYLAVIG

-104 WVLWVFEVLWL
+104 WVLFVFEALWL
-115 LSAVAAVGLNSV
+115 VLRIAEVAYTSV
-127 RLANPRD
+127 RLANPNDAELLR
-134 QDLIA
+134 
-139 EFGEVRLQDLE
+139 EFGPATIQDLE
-150 IAIAQVIVIGA
+150 FGIAQVIVIA
-161 VIVLLWKIRAA
+161 SLVVLLWKIRGA
-172 FPARLAPGTRRQAVG
+172 FPARLAPGTRRLAVG
-187 ALIAGLLI
+187 ALIAGLLV
-195 SVAVSITLTQIF
+195 SAATSITLTQIF
-207 PKTLDGQK
+207 PHNLTGQR

-221 VIAALGQ
+221 IFATLGQ
-228 SRSKM
+228 SRSKIG

-240 WVGLAVGAI
+240 WVGLTVGAI

-264 VRRVRYLSQLEELNL
+264 VRRVRYLSQIEELHL
-279 RRLLLEYGERDSLG
+279 RRLLLQSGERDSLG

-324 SGDPIGDPAAWPGA
+324 SGDPLGDPAAWPGA
-338 IKRWL
+338 IQRWL

-357 ASEEAAHAYV
+357 AGEEAAHAYV

-380 IIDVP
+380 IIDVA

-403 VQRAGYHAEV
+403 AQRAGYHAEV
-413 VRHGDLSPE
+413 VRHGDLAPQA
-422 TLAEYVRLAEAWRGA
+422 LAEYVRLAEKWRGA

-443 SMALGRLGDPSDARC
+443 SMALGRLGDPADARC
-458 VMVIARDSDGAARGL
+458 VMVIARDSDGAVRGL

-496 NGLMEFMVNGLVEAC
+496 NGLMEFMVHALVDAC

-569 PRWSPRLICYHRG
+569 PRWSPRLICYDRG
-582 SSLAQVLL
+582 TSLAQVLL

-610 AKTAERHAIMAAD
+610 VQSAERHAIMAAD
-623 GGQFAASVQ
+623 GSQFALSVRE
-632 QQEQELLRPVLP
+632 QEQELLRPALP
-644 DRKLTEQEQIRR
+644 ERALTEQERIRR
-656 CKLDELIAKG
+656 CKVDGLVAAG
-666 IDPYPVAVPRTET
+666 IEPYPVSVPRTET
-679 LDRIQALHPNLP
+679 LERLRAMHSNLP
-691 PDHHTG
+691 ADHRTG
-697 EEVSVTGRVMR
+697 DHVSVTGRVLR
-708 MRNHGALSFALLQD
+708 MRNHGGLAFAQLQD
-722 GLSGL
+722 GLTGL
-727 QVMLSAGT
+727 QVMLAVDA
-735 CGTEAVE
+735 CGDEAVE
-742 NWRRLVDIGDHV
+742 QWRRLVDIGDHV
-754 SVTGEVVTS
+754 SVTGEVITT

-769 VAASGWVM
+769 IAATGWLM

-806 VMNPDTLQMM
+806 VMNPDSLEMM
-816 QHRSTAVRALRN
+816 RHRSTAVRAIRN
-828 GFETRGFIE
+828 GFESRGFIE

-854 FITHINAYDTEL
+854 FVTHINAYDTDL

-881 GGLGKVFELNRNFRN
+881 GGLGKIFELNRNFRN

-935 AVFGKPVVQRA
+935 AVFGKPIVQRP
-946 DGEIDISGDWPV
+946 DGEIDISGEWPV
-958 ITVHDAVGR
+958 ITVHDAVSR
-967 AIGVP
+967 ATGVQL
-972 IDSGTPIERL
+972 DSGTPVERL
-982 RELCAEHGVHAAF
+982 RELCAKHGVHAGF
-995 NLSAGELVLE
+995 DLSAGELVLE
-1005 LYDELVEPA
+1005 LYDELVEPM

-1089 EDFLTALEYA
+1089 EDFLSTLEYA

-1127 FPFVRPT
+1127 FPFVRP
-1134 PRS
+1134 RN

>member
-1 MPHRVTHETKVG
+1 MR
-13 VRGWDDRWVS
+13 
-23 SEQVIPKWKQRAAV
+23 SEQAAVIPVWQQRAAV
-37 WVGRVVVF
+37 WVGRVVVL

-51 LAIPLHLVA
+51 IAIPLHVA
-60 PEYVKRVD
+60 APRFVRHVD
-68 QAFDFFGIPA
+68 FAFDFVGIPA
-78 GHTFFSAVYLAVVG
+78 GHTVFSAVYLAVVG

-104 WVLWVFEVLWL
+104 WVLWVFEALWFL
-115 LSAVAAVGLNSV
+115 AQVAGIAFTSV
-127 RLANPRD
+127 RLANPTDADLLRD
-134 QDLIA
+134 
-139 EFGEVRLQDLE
+139 FGPATVADLE
-150 IAIAQVIVIGA
+150 WGIVQAIVVAAIV
-161 VIVLLWKIRAA
+161 VLLWKIRGA
-172 FPARLAPGTRRQAVG
+172 FPARLAPGSRRLAIG
-187 ALIAGLLI
+187 ALVFGMLI
-195 SVAVSITLTQIF
+195 SIAVSITLTQIF
-207 PKTLDGQK
+207 PRTLSGQRQ
-215 EKIGWA
+215 KIGWA

-233 AGHEGHG
+233 GGHEGHG
-240 WVGLAVGAI
+240 WIGLTVGAI
-249 SAASLVIAFAIFLRS
+249 SAASLVLAFWIFLRS
-264 VRRVRYLSQLEELNL
+264 VQRVRYLTQPEELEV
-279 RRLLLEYGERDSLG
+279 RRLLLLHGERDSLG

-302 VVFSPDNEA
+302 VVFAPGNDA

-324 SGDPIGDPAAWPGA
+324 SGDPLGDPVAWPAA
-338 IKRWL
+338 IQRWL
-343 AEARTYGWSPAVLS
+343 EEARRYGWSPAVLS
-357 ASEEAAHAYV
+357 ASEEAAQAYV
-367 DAGLRALA
+367 DAGLRALS

-380 IIDVP
+380 IIDVA

-413 VRHGDLSPE
+413 VRHGDLSPD
-422 TLAEYVRLAEAWRGA
+422 TLAQYVHLAEKWRGA
-437 QTERGF
+437 RTERGF
-443 SMALGRLGDPSDARC
+443 SMALGRLGDPADARC
-458 VMVIARDSDGAARGL
+458 VMVIARDADGVVRGL
-473 LSFVPWGVR
+473 LSFAPWGVR

-496 NGLMEFMVNGLVEAC
+496 NGLMEFMVTSLIDAC
-511 GDLGVHHIS
+511 GDLGVHRIS

-547 LLTAASRFWQLESL
+547 LLTAGSRFWQLESL

-569 PRWSPRLICYHRG
+569 PRWSPRLMCYSRG
-582 SSLAQVLL
+582 ASLAQVVL

-610 AKTAERHAIMAAD
+610 VETAERHAIMAAD
-623 GGQFAASVQ
+623 GRAFATAV
-632 QQEQELLRPVLP
+632 QEQEVELLRPALP
-644 DRKLTEQEQIRR
+644 TRKLTEQEQIRR
-656 CKLDELIAKG
+656 TKLAELVAAG
-666 IDPYPVAVPRTET
+666 IDPYPVEVPRTET
-679 LDRIQALHPNLP
+679 LERVRELYPNLP
-691 PDHHTG
+691 PDHRTGHTA
-697 EEVSVTGRVMR
+697 SVTGRVLR
-708 MRNHGALSFALLQD
+708 MRSHGGLAFAQLQD
-722 GLSGL
+722 GLTQL
-727 QVMLSAGT
+727 QVMLTAES
-735 CGTEAVE
+735 CGDVPLDR
-742 NWRRLVDIGDHV
+742 WQRLVDIGDHV

-769 VAASGWVM
+769 IAATSWVM

-806 VMNPDTLQMM
+806 VMNPDSLRMM
-816 QHRSTAVRALRN
+816 QQRSAAVRALRN

-854 FITHINAYDTEL
+854 FVTHINAYDTEL
-866 FLRIAPELFLKRLSV
+866 FLRIAPELYLKRLSV
-881 GGLGKVFELNRNFRN
+881 GGMGKVFELNRNFRN

-913 QPYADYNVMREL
+913 QPYADYHVMREL

-935 AVFGKPVVQRA
+935 AVYGKPVVRR
-946 DGEIDISGDWPV
+946 DGEEIDISGEWPV
-958 ITVHDAVGR
+958 VTVHAAVG
-967 AIGVP
+967 AAAGTV
-972 IDSGTPIERL
+972 IDSETPADEL
-982 RELCAEHGVHAAF
+982 RALCAEHGVHTTF
-995 NLSAGELVLE
+995 EMSAGELVLE
-1005 LYDELVEPA
+1005 LYDELVEPN

-1032 RTHRTDPRLAERWDL
+1032 RNHRTNPRLAERWDL

-1089 EDFLTALEYA
+1089 EDFLSALEYA

-1116 LTGQNIRATLA
+1116 LTGQNIRSTLA
-1127 FPFVRPT
+1127 FPFVRPA
-1134 PRS
+1134 PRD

>member
-1 MPHRVTHETKVG
+1 M
-13 VRGWDDRWVS
+13 S
-23 SEQVIPKWKQRAAV
+23 SEQDIPKWQRRAAV
-37 WVGRVVVF
+37 WVGRFVLL
-45 ASVWSF
+45 ASAWSF
-51 LAIPLHLVA
+51 LAIPLHLVE
-60 PEYVKRVD
+60 PVFVKKVD
-68 QAFDFFGIPA
+68 LAFDFFGIPA

-115 LSAVAAVGLNSV
+115 VARIGAVAFTGV
-127 RLANPRD
+127 RLANPND
-134 QDLIA
+134 AALLE
-139 EFGEVRLQDLE
+139 EFGETTIQDLE
-150 IAIAQVIVIGA
+150 LGIAQVVVIA
-161 VIVLLWKIRAA
+161 ALIVLLWTIRRA
-172 FPARLAPGTRRQAVG
+172 FPARLAPGTRRLAVG
-187 ALIAGLLI
+187 ALVAGMLVSI
-195 SVAVSITLTQIF
+195 AVSITLTQIF
-207 PKTLDGQK
+207 PKTLQGQK

-221 VIAALGQ
+221 VLAALGQ
-228 SRSKM
+228 SRNRIGS
-233 AGHEGHG
+233 GHEGHG
-240 WVGLAVGAI
+240 WVGLTVGAI
-249 SAASLVIAFAIFLRS
+249 SAAVLVIAFAIFLRS
-264 VRRVRYLSQLEELNL
+264 VRRVRYLSQVEELQV
-279 RRLLLEYGERDSLG
+279 RRLLLQYGERDSLG

-324 SGDPIGDPAAWPGA
+324 SGDPIGDPSAWPGA
-338 IKRWL
+338 IQRWL

-380 IIDVP
+380 IIDVA

-403 VQRAGYHAEV
+403 AQRAGYHAKV
-413 VRHGDLSPE
+413 VRHGDLSPAD
-422 TLAEYVRLAEAWRGA
+422 LDDYVRLAELWRGA

-443 SMALGRLGDPSDARC
+443 SMALGRLGDAADARC
-458 VMVIARDSDGAARGL
+458 VMVIARDADGAVRGL
-473 LSFVPWGVR
+473 LSFVPWGIR

-496 NGLMEFMVNGLVEAC
+496 NGLMEFMVSALVDAC

-534 RVGAGPVLRLTNA
+534 RVGAGPVLRLINA

-569 PRWSPRLICYHRG
+569 PRWSPRLICYDRG
-582 SSLAQVLL
+582 GSLAQVLL

-610 AKTAERHAIMAAD
+610 VKTAERHAIKAAD
-623 GGQFAASVQ
+623 GTRFAAAVRE
-632 QQEQELLRPVLP
+632 QEEELLRPALP
-644 DRKLTEQEQIRR
+644 DRPLTEQEQIRR
-656 CKLDELIAKG
+656 AKLAGLVAAG
-666 IDPYPVAVPRTET
+666 IEPYPVSVPRTET
-679 LDRIQALHPNLP
+679 LERIRALHQNLP
-691 PDHHTG
+691 PDHRTG
-697 EEVSVTGRVMR
+697 QEVSVTGRVMR
-708 MRNHGALSFALLQD
+708 MRGHGGLAFAQLQD
-722 GLSGL
+722 GLSDL
-727 QVMLSAGT
+727 QVMLTAEA
-735 CGTEAVE
+735 CGVEALE

-754 SVTGEVVTS
+754 SVTGEVITT

-769 VAASGWVM
+769 VAATGWLM

-806 VMNPDTLQMM
+806 LMNPDSLQMM

-828 GFETRGFIE
+828 GFESRGFIE

-854 FITHINAYDTEL
+854 FVTHINAYDTEL

-913 QPYADYNVMREL
+913 QPYADYTVMREL
-925 TRELLIEAAT
+925 TRELLIETAT

-946 DGEIDISGDWPV
+946 GSEIDISGEWPV
-958 ITVHDAVGR
+958 ITVHDAVSR
-967 AIGVP
+967 AVGAE

-982 RELCAEHGVHAAF
+982 REICPSQGVHAGF
-995 NLSAGELVLE
+995 DLSAGELVLE

-1023 FPLETSPLT
+1023 FPVETSPLT
-1032 RTHRTDPRLAERWDL
+1032 RTHRSDPRLAERWDL

-1089 EDFLTALEYA
+1089 EDFLSALEYA
-1099 MPPTGGLGI
+1099 MPPTGGLGL

-1127 FPFVRPT
+1127 FPFVRPH
-1134 PRS
+1134 S

>member
-1 MPHRVTHETKVG
+1 M
-13 VRGWDDRWVS
+13 
-23 SEQVIPKWKQRAAV
+23 IPQWHQRAAV
-37 WVGRVVVF
+37 WVGRIVVL

-51 LAIPLHLVA
+51 VAIPLHLVA
-60 PEYVKRVD
+60 PAYVKKVD
-68 QAFDFFGIPA
+68 LTFDFFGIPA

-104 WVLWVFEVLWL
+104 WVLWVFEALWL
-115 LSAVAAVGLNSV
+115 VARIAEVAFTSV
-127 RLANPRD
+127 RLANPNDAELLR
-134 QDLIA
+134 
-139 EFGEVRLQDLE
+139 EFGPATIQDLE
-150 IAIAQVIVIGA
+150 LSIAQVIVIA
-161 VIVLLWKIRAA
+161 SLVVLLWTIRGA
-172 FPARLAPGTRRQAVG
+172 FPARLAPGTRRLAVVT
-187 ALIAGLLI
+187 LIAGLLV
-195 SVAVSITLTQIF
+195 SVATSITLTQVF
-207 PKTLDGQK
+207 PNTLEGQK

-221 VIAALGQ
+221 IFAALGQ

-233 AGHEGHG
+233 GAGHEGHG
-240 WVGLAVGAI
+240 WVGLTVGAI

-264 VRRVRYLSQLEELNL
+264 VRRVRYLSQVEELHL
-279 RRLLLEYGERDSLG
+279 RRLLLQYGERDSLG

-302 VVFSPDNEA
+302 VVFSPDSEA

-324 SGDPIGDPAAWPGA
+324 SGDPIGDPTAWSGA
-338 IKRWL
+338 IQRWL

-357 ASEEAAHAYV
+357 AGEEAAHAYV

-380 IIDVP
+380 IIDVA

-403 VQRAGYHAEV
+403 AQRAGYHAEV
-413 VRHGDLSPE
+413 VRHGDLSPD
-422 TLAEYVRLAEAWRGA
+422 TLAEYVRLAEQWRGA

-443 SMALGRLGDPSDARC
+443 SMALGRLGDPADARC
-458 VMVIARDSDGAARGL
+458 VMVIARDADGAVRGL

-491 DPESV
+491 DTESV
-496 NGLMEFMVNGLVEAC
+496 NGLMEFMVHALVDAC

-569 PRWSPRLICYHRG
+569 PRWSPRLICYERG
-582 SSLAQVLL
+582 TSLAQVLL

-610 AKTAERHAIMAAD
+610 AETAERHAIMAAD
-623 GGQFAASVQ
+623 GGHFALAVRE
-632 QQEQELLRPVLP
+632 QEQDLLRPALP
-644 DRKLTEQEQIRR
+644 DRALTEQERIRR
-656 CKLDELIAKG
+656 GKLTELVAAG
-666 IDPYPVAVPRTET
+666 IEPYPVSVPRTET
-679 LDRIQALHPNLP
+679 LERIRAMHPNLP
-691 PDHHTG
+691 ADHRTG
-697 EEVSVTGRVMR
+697 EQVAVTGRVLR
-708 MRNHGALSFALLQD
+708 MRNHGGLAFAQLQD
-722 GLSGL
+722 GLTGL
-727 QVMLSAGT
+727 QVMLTVDA
-735 CGTEAVE
+735 CGAEAVE
-742 NWRRLVDIGDHV
+742 RWRRLVDIGDHV

-769 VAASGWVM
+769 IAATGWLM

-806 VMNPDTLQMM
+806 VMNPESLQMM
-816 QHRSTAVRALRN
+816 RYRSTAVRALRN
-828 GFETRGFIE
+828 GFEARGFIE

-854 FITHINAYDTEL
+854 FATHINAYDTEL

-881 GGLGKVFELNRNFRN
+881 GGLGKIFELNRNFRN

-913 QPYADYNVMREL
+913 QPYADYLVMREL

-935 AVFGKPVVQRA
+935 AVFGKPVVQRP

-958 ITVHDAVGR
+958 VTVHEAVSR
-967 AIGVP
+967 ATGVRV
-972 IDSGTPIERL
+972 DSGTPTERL
-982 RELCAEHGVHAAF
+982 RELCAEHGVHAGF
-995 NLSAGELVLE
+995 DLSAGELVLE
-1005 LYDELVEPA
+1005 LYDELVEPN

-1032 RTHRTDPRLAERWDL
+1032 REHRTDPRLAERWDL

-1089 EDFLTALEYA
+1089 EDFLSTLEYA

-1116 LTGQNIRATLA
+1116 LTGQNIRSTLA
-1127 FPFVRPT
+1127 FPFVRP
-1134 PRS
+1134 RG

>member
-1 MPHRVTHETKVG
+1 MRPVQAEVVVPQWQH
-13 VRGWDDRWVS
+13 
-23 SEQVIPKWKQRAAV
+23 RAAV
-37 WVGRVVVF
+37 WVGRVVVA

-51 LAIPLHLVA
+51 IAIPLHLFA
-60 PEYVKRVD
+60 PAYVRRVD

-78 GHTFFSAVYLAVVG
+78 GHTFFSAVYLAVIG

-104 WVLWVFEVLWL
+104 WVLWVFQALWL
-115 LSAVAAVGLNSV
+115 IEQTAAVAFTSV
-127 RLANPRD
+127 RLANPNDAELLR
-134 QDLIA
+134 
-139 EFGEVRLQDLE
+139 EFGPATVQDLE
-150 IAIAQVIVIGA
+150 WGIAQLVVVVAI
-161 VIVLLWKIRAA
+161 IVLLWKIRGA
-172 FPARLAPGTRRQAVG
+172 FPARLAPGTRRLAIG
-187 ALIAGLLI
+187 ALLIGLLI
-195 SVAVSITLTQIF
+195 SAAVSITLTQIF
-207 PKTLDGQK
+207 PKDLTGQR
-215 EKIGWA
+215 EKVGWA
-221 VIAALGQ
+221 IIAALGQ
-228 SRSKM
+228 SRSRM
-233 AGHEGHG
+233 GGHEGHG
-240 WVGLAVGAI
+240 WIGLTVGAI

-264 VRRVRYLSQLEELNL
+264 VRRVRYLSQPEELDV
-279 RRLLLEYGERDSLG
+279 RRLLLLHGERDSLG

-302 VVFSPDNEA
+302 VIFSPSKDA

-324 SGDPIGDPAAWPGA
+324 SGDPLGDPADWPGA
-338 IKRWL
+338 IKVWL

-367 DAGLRALA
+367 DAGLRALS

-380 IIDVP
+380 IIDVA

-403 VQRAGYHAEV
+403 VQREGYHAEV

-422 TLAEYVRLAEAWRGA
+422 ALSEYVGLAEKWRGA

-443 SMALGRLGDPSDARC
+443 SMALGRLGDPADARC
-458 VMVIARDSDGAARGL
+458 VMVIARDADGSVRGL

-496 NGLMEFMVNGLVEAC
+496 NGLMEFMVTSLVDAC
-511 GDLGVHHIS
+511 GDLGVHRIS
-520 LNFAMFREIFSDAE
+520 LNFAMFREIFSDAD
-534 RVGAGPVLRLTNA
+534 RIGAGPVLRLTNA

-569 PRWSPRLICYHRG
+569 PRWSPRLVCYSRG
-582 SSLAQVLL
+582 ASLAQVLL

-610 AKTAERHAIMAAD
+610 VETVDRHAIMAAD
-623 GGQFAASVQ
+623 GDAFAVAVRGQ
-632 QQEQELLRPVLP
+632 EEELLRPALP
-644 DRKLTEQEQIRR
+644 DRRLTEQEQIRR
-656 CKLDELIAKG
+656 TKLAELVAAG
-666 IDPYPVAVPRTET
+666 IDPYPVTVPRTET
-679 LDRIQALHPNLP
+679 LERIRSLYPNLP
-691 PDHHTG
+691 ADHRTG
-697 EEVSVTGRVMR
+697 LTVSVTGRVTR
-708 MRNHGALSFALLQD
+708 MRNHGGLSFAQLQD
-722 GLSGL
+722 GLSQL
-727 QVMLSAGT
+727 QVMLAVDE
-735 CGTEAVE
+735 CGDVPLDH
-742 NWRRLVDIGDHV
+742 WGRLVDIGDHV
-754 SVTGEVVTS
+754 SITGEVVTS

-769 VAASGWVM
+769 IAVTSWLM

-787 KRKGFTDPEAR
+787 KRMGFTDPEAR

-806 VMNPDTLQMM
+806 VMNPDSLRMM

-828 GFETRGFIE
+828 GFEARGFIE

-854 FITHINAYDTEL
+854 FATHINAYDTEL

-881 GGLGKVFELNRNFRN
+881 GGLGRVFELNRNFRN

-913 QPYADYNVMREL
+913 QPYADYHVMREL
-925 TRELLIEAAT
+925 TRELLIETAT
-935 AVFGKPVVQRA
+935 AVFGKPVVQRP
-946 DGEIDISGDWPV
+946 DSEIDISGEWPV

-967 AIGVP
+967 AT
-972 IDSGTPIERL
+972 GTSISADTTVEEL
-982 RELCAEHGVHAAF
+982 RELCATHGVHTTF
-995 NLSAGELVLE
+995 ELTAGELVLE
-1005 LYDELVEPA
+1005 LYDELVEPT

-1032 RTHRTDPRLAERWDL
+1032 RTHRSEPRLAERWDL

-1055 TAYSELVDPVEQR
+1055 TAYSELVDPIEQR
-1068 RRLTEQ
+1068 RRLTDQ

-1089 EDFLTALEYA
+1089 EDFLSALEYA

-1127 FPFVRPT
+1127 FPFVRPAA
-1134 PRS
+1134 RD

>member
-1 MPHRVTHETKVG
+1 MR
-13 VRGWDDRWVS
+13 
-23 SEQVIPKWKQRAAV
+23 SEQAEVVVPQWQQRAAV
-37 WVGRVVVF
+37 WVGRVVVI

-51 LAIPLHLVA
+51 IAIPLHLFA
-60 PEYVKRVD
+60 PAYVKRVD
-68 QAFDFFGIPA
+68 QGFDFFGIPA

-104 WVLWVFEVLWL
+104 WVLWVFEALWL
-115 LSAVAAVGLNSV
+115 IAQTAAVAFTSV
-127 RLANPRD
+127 RLANPND
-134 QDLIA
+134 A
-139 EFGEVRLQDLE
+139 ELLSDFGPATVKDLE
-150 IAIAQVIVIGA
+150 LGIVQVVVVAAI
-161 VIVLLWKIRAA
+161 IVLLWKIRGA
-172 FPARLAPGTRRQAVG
+172 FPARLAPGTRRLAVS
-187 ALIAGLLI
+187 ALVLGLLI
-195 SVAVSITLTQIF
+195 SAAVSITLTQIF
-207 PKTLDGQK
+207 PKSLTGQR

-221 VIAALGQ
+221 IIAALGQ

-233 AGHEGHG
+233 GGHEGHG
-240 WVGLAVGAI
+240 WVGLSVGAI

-264 VRRVRYLSQLEELNL
+264 VRRVRYLTQAEELDV
-279 RRLLLEYGERDSLG
+279 RRLLLLHGERDSLG

-302 VVFSPDNEA
+302 VIFSPAKDA

-324 SGDPIGDPAAWPGA
+324 SGDPLGDPAAWPGA
-338 IKRWL
+338 IKAWL

-367 DAGLRALA
+367 DAGLRALS

-380 IIDVP
+380 IIDVA

-422 TLAEYVRLAEAWRGA
+422 ALSEYVRLAEKWRGA

-443 SMALGRLGDPSDARC
+443 SMALGRLGDPADARC
-458 VMVIARDSDGAARGL
+458 VMVIARDAEGSVRGL
-473 LSFVPWGVR
+473 LSFAPWGVR

-496 NGLMEFMVNGLVEAC
+496 NGLMEFMVTSLVDAC
-511 GDLGVHHIS
+511 GDLGLHRIS

-569 PRWSPRLICYHRG
+569 PRWSPRLICYSRG
-582 SSLAQVLL
+582 ASLAQVLL

-610 AKTAERHAIMAAD
+610 VETAERHAIMAAD
-623 GGQFAASVQ
+623 GGAFAAAVRE
-632 QQEQELLRPVLP
+632 QEEELLRPALP

-656 CKLDELIAKG
+656 LKLAQLVAAG
-666 IDPYPVAVPRTET
+666 IDPYPVSVPRTET
-679 LDRIQALHPNLP
+679 LERVRELHPNLP
-691 PDHHTG
+691 ADHRTG
-697 EEVSVTGRVMR
+697 ESVSVTGRVMR
-708 MRNHGALSFALLQD
+708 MRDHGGLSFAQLQD
-722 GLSGL
+722 GLSQL
-727 QVMLSAGT
+727 QVMLTADA
-735 CGTEAVE
+735 CGNLALDH
-742 NWRRLVDIGDHV
+742 WRRLVDIGDHV

-769 VAASGWVM
+769 IAVTSWLM

-806 VMNPDTLQMM
+806 VMNPDTLRMM

-828 GFETRGFIE
+828 GFESRGFIE

-854 FITHINAYDTEL
+854 FATHINAYDTEL

-913 QPYADYNVMREL
+913 QPYADYHVMREL

-935 AVFGKPVVQRA
+935 AVFGKPVVQRP
-946 DGEIDISGDWPV
+946 DGEVDISGDWLV
-958 ITVHDAVGR
+958 VTVHEAVSR
-967 AIGVP
+967 AT
-972 IDSGTPIERL
+972 GTTISADTPAETL
-982 RELCAEHGVHAAF
+982 RELCATHGVHTTF
-995 NLSAGELVLE
+995 ELTAGELVLE
-1005 LYDELVEPA
+1005 LYDELVEPT

-1032 RTHRTDPRLAERWDL
+1032 RTHRTEPRLAERWDL

-1055 TAYSELVDPVEQR
+1055 TAYSELVDPIEQR

-1108 GVDRVMMM
+1108 GVDRVMML
-1116 LTGQNIRATLA
+1116 LTGQNIRSTLA

-1134 PRS
+1134 LRD

>member
-1 MPHRVTHETKVG
+1 MR
-13 VRGWDDRWVS
+13 
-23 SEQVIPKWKQRAAV
+23 SEEAVVPAWQHRAAV
-37 WVGRVVVF
+37 WVGRVVVV
-45 ASVWSF
+45 AAVWSF
-51 LAIPLHLVA
+51 LAIPLRFLSPRLVRHA
-60 PEYVKRVD
+60 D
-68 QAFDFFGIPA
+68 MAFEFVGIPA
-78 GHTFFSAVYLAVVG
+78 GHTIFSAVYLAVVG

-104 WVLWVFEVLWL
+104 WVLWVFEGLWL
-115 LSAVAAVGLNSV
+115 FGLTAYIAFSTV
-127 RLANPRD
+127 RLSSPRGTEWLS
-134 QDLIA
+134 DLDRTSA
-139 EFGEVRLQDLE
+139 KDLE
-150 IAIAQVIVIGA
+150 WAILQALVVMA
-161 VIVLLWKIRAA
+161 LIVLLWKIRGA
-172 FPARLAPGTRRQAVG
+172 FPARLATGSRRLAIG
-187 ALIAGLLI
+187 ALVFGMLI
-195 SVAVSITLTQIF
+195 SLAVSVTLTQIF
-207 PKTLDGQK
+207 PRTLSGQRQ
-215 EKIGWA
+215 KIGWA
-221 VIAALGQ
+221 VAAAFGQ

-240 WVGLAVGAI
+240 WIGLSVGAI
-249 SAASLVIAFAIFLRS
+249 SAASLVLAFWIFLRS
-264 VRRVRYLSQLEELNL
+264 VRRVRYLTQPEELDL
-279 RRLLLEYGERDSLG
+279 RRLLLLHGERDSLG

-302 VVFSPDNEA
+302 VVFSPGHDA

-324 SGDPIGDPAAWPGA
+324 SGDPVGDPVAWPAA
-338 IKRWL
+338 IQRWL

-357 ASEEAAHAYV
+357 ASEEAARAYV
-367 DAGLRALA
+367 DAGMRALA

-380 IIDVP
+380 IIDVA

-422 TLAEYVRLAEAWRGA
+422 TLAEYVQLAENWRGA
-437 QTERGF
+437 RTERGF
-443 SMALGRLGDPSDARC
+443 SMALGRLGDPADARC
-458 VMVIARDSDGAARGL
+458 VMVIARDADGTVRGL

-496 NGLMEFMVNGLVEAC
+496 NGLMEFMVASLIDAC
-511 GDLGVHHIS
+511 GDLGVHRIS

-534 RVGAGPVLRLTNA
+534 RVGAGPFLRFTNA

-569 PRWSPRLICYHRG
+569 PRWSPRLICYSRG
-582 SSLAQVLL
+582 ASLAQVLL

-610 AKTAERHAIMAAD
+610 AGAADRHAIRSAD
-623 GGQFAASVQ
+623 GLAFTTAVR
-632 QQEQELLRPVLP
+632 EQELELLAPALP
-644 DRKLTEQEQIRR
+644 TRKLTEQEQIRR
-656 CKLDELIAKG
+656 TKLAELVAAG
-666 IDPYPVAVPRTET
+666 IDPYPVGVPRTET
-679 LDRIQALHPNLP
+679 LERIRELYPNLP

-697 EEVSVTGRVMR
+697 HTVSVTGRVLR
-708 MRNHGALSFALLQD
+708 MRDHGGLSFAELQD
-722 GLSGL
+722 GLTQL
-727 QVMLSAGT
+727 QVMFTTDA
-735 CGTEAVE
+735 CGEVSLDR
-742 NWRRLVDIGDHV
+742 WQRLVDIGDHV

-769 VAASGWVM
+769 VAATSWVM

-798 VRQRHLDL
+798 VRQRHIDL
-806 VMNPDTLQMM
+806 VMNPESLRMM
-816 QHRSTAVRALRN
+816 QQRSAAVRAIRN

-854 FITHINAYDTEL
+854 FVTHINAYDTEL

-881 GGLGKVFELNRNFRN
+881 GGMGKIFELNRNFRN

-913 QPYADYNVMREL
+913 QPYADYHVMREL

-935 AVFGKPVVQRA
+935 AVYGKPVVRR
-946 DGEIDISGDWPV
+946 DGEEIDISGDWPV
-958 ITVHDAVGR
+958 ITVHDAVGQ
-967 AIGVP
+967 AAGTP
-972 IDSGTPIERL
+972 IDPDTPIERL
-982 RELCAEHGVHAAF
+982 RELCAEHGVHTTF
-995 NLSAGELVLE
+995 DLSAGELVLE
-1005 LYDELVEPA
+1005 LYDELVEPN
-1014 TTLPTFYTD
+1014 TMLPTFYTD

-1032 RTHRTDPRLAERWDL
+1032 RNHRTEPRLAERWDL

-1068 RRLTEQ
+1068 RRLTQQ

-1089 EDFLTALEYA
+1089 EDFLSALEYA

-1116 LTGQNIRATLA
+1116 LTGQNIRSTLA
-1127 FPFVRPT
+1127 FPFVRPA
-1134 PRS
+1134 PRE